1 MRGAPAIE
9 LSSEARLELEKL
21 ARRRT
26 TPVRVVQGSR
36 IVLLT
41 AGGMQNKQIAEQLGV
56 EPRMAALWR
65 CRFLQLG
72 VAGLMK
78 DALRPGRTPAIQP
91 NRVAGVIART
101 AQTIPAEKEIY
112 LIYGNY
118 ATHKHPCVQRWL
130 LKHKRFHFCFTQT

>member
-1 MRGAPAIE
+1 MRVAPAIE
-9 LSSEARLELEKL
+9 VSSEARLELEKL
-21 ARRRT
+21 TRRRVWQRFW
-26 TPVRVVQGSR
+26 PSR
-36 IVLLT
+36 L
-41 AGGMQNKQIAEQLGV
+41 
-56 EPRMAALWR
+56 
-65 CRFLQLG
+65 LQLG

-112 LIYGNY
+112 LICGNY